1 MTFSPVLPWAI
12 LAVVGGSLAFA
23 RLVALRQVLLSA
35 GPRRGRAALRWTGVT
50 LVILLLVAAATRP
63 ALRNDEI
70 GGRSTP
76 LAGADLNVFVVIDRS
91 ASAAVEDYG
100 AGEPR
105 SAGMRA
111 DIAAVITRYPAARFA
126 VVGCAAHPSLDWPLS
141 GDVWSLQP
149 VLAALSTPDSGLG
162 ESSCAA
168 GNILRYQLIQAEQQ
182 YPGSKN
188 AVLYFGVPGSS
199 TSRAD
204 IDLRHGSVDGGA
216 VLVYG
221 RSDATND
228 AELRRNSE
236 ELGVPYLQRDPGQPL
251 RLELPSAPIEA
262 GANKRIEIY
271 WLPAMLAAGLLLFEI
286 YLSVREFRR
295 GRVARR
301 DLTS

>member
-1 MTFSPVLPWAI
+1 MTFNPVLPWAI

-23 RLVALRQVLLSA
+23 RLVALRQVLVSA
-35 GPRRGRAALRWTGVT
+35 GPRRGRAALRWTGIT
-50 LVILLLVAAATRP
+50 LVILLLIAAATRP
-63 ALRNDEI
+63 AIRDDGI
-70 GGRSTP
+70 GGRPTP
-76 LAGADLNVFVVIDRS
+76 LAGTDLNVFVVIDRS

-149 VLAALSTPDSGLG
+149 VLAALSTPDPGLG
-162 ESSCAA
+162 ESSCAV

-188 AVLYFGVPGSS
+188 AVLYFGATNPS

-204 IDLRHGSVDGGA
+204 IELRHGSVDGGA

-221 RSDATND
+221 RSDAIND
-228 AELRRNSE
+228 AELRRNAE
-236 ELGVPYLQRDPGQPL
+236 ELGVPYLQREPDQPI

-271 WLPAMLAAGLLLFEI
+271 WLPAMLAANLLLFEI

-301 DLTS
+301 NLTS